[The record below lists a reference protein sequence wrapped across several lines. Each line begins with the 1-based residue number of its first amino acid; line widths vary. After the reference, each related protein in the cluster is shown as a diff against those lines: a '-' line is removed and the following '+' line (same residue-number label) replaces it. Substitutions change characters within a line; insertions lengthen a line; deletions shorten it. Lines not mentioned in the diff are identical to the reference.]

1 MAAGGCELGGRL
13 RRCARPPANT
23 CQYCARPFCQDHA
36 HLLEGYEAVCARKPC
51 VAKQDDLRAHL
62 GHMRGVR
69 LRNREGRCGVEGC
82 ANAHGF
88 DCEKCGARF
97 CLGHLADRLYPAAP
111 NSGEAAAMA
120 CVCAHC
126 WGRREIWS
134 RA

>member
-1 MAAGGCELGGRL
+1 MAAGRCALGGRL
-13 RRCARPPANT
+13 RRCPGPPADT
-23 CQYCARPFCQDHA
+23 CQYCARPFCPDHA
-36 HLLEGYEAVCARKPC
+36 HVLEGYEAVCVRKPC
-51 VAKQDDLRAHL
+51 AAKHDDLQLHH

-88 DCEKCGARF
+88 DCEKCGGRF

-111 NSGEAAAMA
+111 NSGESAAMA

-126 WGRREIWS
+126 WERREIWS